1 MEEEKLVRNLSL
13 TKKGKYT
20 AWTNTGMSTSKKNI
34 FGYGETICDA
44 SGKPTK
50 IIRTIKTYSCYRRLA
65 RISPKSMLI
74 RAMADESGTT
84 VKLFKVINID
94 ENNHKIFFK
103 LVAILKDK
111 KWNDNSYV
119 EKYKT
124 GIYSAS
130 KRARKYYKIRFN
142 KQNNISKHN

>member
-20 AWTNTGMSTSKKNI
+20 AWTNTGISTSKKNI

-65 RISPKSMLI
+65 RISPKGMLI
-74 RAMADESGTT
+74 RASVDENGTI
-84 VKLFKVINID
+84 VKLFKVEHID
-94 ENNHKIFFK
+94 EKTKKIYFN
-103 LVAILKDK
+103 LVATLKNKKWDDSSYVNMYKVGIHSSIRRAKKYYILKSK
-111 KWNDNSYV
+111 KQEN
-119 EKYKT
+119 T
-124 GIYSAS
+124 L
-130 KRARKYYKIRFN
+130 
-142 KQNNISKHN
+142 KHK